1 MNKHFTALAI
11 MLAGALG
18 ANADPVLDWNAI
30 TSQTIAAGAAAGR
43 PGPFI
48 IVDFAVV
55 QGAVHDAVQA
65 YDKTYA
71 PYAVE
76 ILGATGSPAAAV
88 AKASRDIL
96 VNRFPAQAAT
106 VDRAYA
112 TISRRMAWLRLT
124 QG

>member
-1 MNKHFTALAI
+1 MKLRLLKTALALI
-11 MLAGALG
+11 IAGATH
-18 ANADPVLDWNAI
+18 ARADAVLDWNAI

-43 PGPFI
+43 PGPFL

-65 YDKTYA
+65 YDKTFA

-76 ILGATGSPAAAV
+76 IFGATGSPAAAV

-96 VNRFPAQAAT
+96 VNRFPAQAAN
-106 VDRAYA
+106 VDAAYA
-112 TISRRMAWLRLT
+112 NYFAANGLA
-124 QG
+124 